1 MTELSRQR
9 TRNKIILV
17 IRQILFVL
25 FCLIVSFFIPQNG
38 DAKEDL
44 VSLIQKVKPSIVAVG
59 TYYFNDIPKLQF
71 RGTGFA
77 VGDGKLI
84 ITNAHTITRIEEDN
98 RINQLRIFNQRL
110 QSKGINVHLIEKD
123 EAHDLALLEIESGS
137 IPPLKLGDSSHVR
150 EGEAVAF
157 TGYPLGLIL
166 GLNPTTHMGIISAIS
181 PIVLPSPHTRAIEKE
196 IVQFLRQPYD
206 IFQIDATAYPG
217 NSGSPVFR
225 VSSGEVIGIINMVFV
240 KGKKEHLLK
249 EPTGITYAI
258 PGNFIR
264 LLLSDSEH

>member
-1 MTELSRQR
+1 MIIRR
-9 TRNKIILV
+9 ILV
-17 IRQILFVL
+17 VL
-25 FCLIVSFFIPQNG
+25 FGLIVSVFVPQNG
-38 DAKEDL
+38 DAKEKL

-59 TYYFNDIPKLQF
+59 TYYFNDVPSLQF

-84 ITNAHTITRIEEDN
+84 ITNAHTINRIEEDN
-98 RINQLRIFNQRL
+98 RLKQLRIFNQRY
-110 QSKGINVHLIEKD
+110 QSKGIKVHLIAKD
-123 EAHDLALLEIESGS
+123 EAHDLALLKIESGVL
-137 IPPLKLGDSSHVR
+137 PPLILGDSANVK
-150 EGEAVAF
+150 EGETVAF
-157 TGYPLGLIL
+157 TGYPIGLIL
-166 GLNPTTHMGIISAIS
+166 GLNPTTHTGIISAIS
-181 PIVLPSPHTRAIEKE
+181 PIVLPSPNARAIEKE
-196 IVQFLRQPYD
+196 IVKFLRRPYD

-225 VSSGEVIGIINMVFV
+225 VSSGEVIGVINMVFV

-264 LLLSDSEH
+264 LLIPDSEP